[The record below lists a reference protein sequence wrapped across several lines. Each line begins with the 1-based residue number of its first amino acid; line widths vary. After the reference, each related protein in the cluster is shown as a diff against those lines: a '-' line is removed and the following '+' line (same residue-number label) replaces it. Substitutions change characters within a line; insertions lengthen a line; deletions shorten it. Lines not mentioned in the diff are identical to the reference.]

1 MSKINFNQTVR
12 VNIDAEFVPK
22 NSSSKFIHLNS
33 TYYGT
38 ELCTIQV
45 RDDKTPLGEGLIY
58 SHPKS
63 HPEAKEHYKTF
74 ETPLVIFDYLKDMKK
89 ACLVKDAKPTQ
100 RMKKV
105 LFQIFFF
112 YSPKDIESSINEKVL
127 FKDGSKVGIQFMYLN
142 CFFKTR
148 RIRTQIKKGKNIS
161 PYIPT
166 NYVIDIAGE
175 NYVVYIEYID
185 ISGLSNCGLADTSEI
200 YLGKMDFKDNLT
212 VQEKSNIVEAN
223 LLGTKRFED
232 YASGDLIMTEIFDA
246 SVVLENKLRSK
257 LDLPLINSSQ
267 KKLTVGAMSARLLR
281 DYIKK
286 YLGAGKIN
294 LNNFSVY
301 CSPNNIQK
309 WLAPYIKK
317 DQINRLPYTGMV
329 DGGRCVR
336 ELSKHPYW
344 KSISVDIKHNPKI
357 NFTKL
362 LKFTLK
368 FLVDIDIDGC
378 YGNGLKNQKFAL
390 GNPSIDTNTYTL
402 REFLK
407 KYKKYLVNGLWC
419 ARLFGSFE
427 GSSFS
432 QDLMISKTKD
442 SVRSYENKLSQSVAS
457 DNSEVSEFLNA
468 LTSNMCCLTKEING
482 GLLNSD
488 VLEII
493 LNHTSNQEK
502 SYWLDNIQV
511 TGFTG
516 YLSINRVNS
525 IEEISGNGH
534 AKCNVDLKKSTNN
547 TSINTK
553 WIEIPLDEYADKLL
567 KLRKEYTKKT
577 PMNNFLKLVINA
589 TYGVICSQYFD
600 TDDTGIS
607 NVVVAN
613 NITARARVLAWCMSK
628 ALRTAMSITDGG
640 VFDLNQVVS
649 SKVKTPTLTQ
659 FCKLSDDIF
668 SKSSRNLIFELK
680 PLLDQE
686 INISDY
692 ADESKANELV
702 ELIKAIDKKAWE
714 HCANMF
720 PELSIFKENQFSFES
735 KNVYTDLTLHNK
747 SDYILENKLF
757 TYDSKK
763 KNIILEP
770 FTLWRQRGTK
780 GDQGKQ
786 ESKKLYQAIIED
798 KAIMI
803 GFKQDSLIGLNEY
816 QRSFKNPNITENELL
831 ANNDWDEVPIKAYS
845 TLGQKLLENNVSPGD
860 VKEMKR
866 YLFSHIPTCMKHT
879 TLAEYEKSRDIAEEM
894 RKTRN
899 PQLGKDR
906 MNDLGWF

>member
-1 MSKINFNQTVR
+1 MTKINFNQTLR
-12 VNIDAEFVPK
+12 FNIDAEFVPK

-33 TYYGT
+33 TYYAT
-38 ELCTIQV
+38 DLCTIQV
-45 RDDKTPLGEGLIY
+45 RDDKTPLGEGIIY
-58 SHPKS
+58 SHPES
-63 HPEAKEHYKTF
+63 HPEAKKHYKTF
-74 ETPLVIFDYLKDMKK
+74 ESPLVIFDYLKDMGKGY
-89 ACLVKDAKPTQ
+89 LVDENPTQ

-112 YSPKDIESSINEKVL
+112 YSPKDIESSINKKVR
-127 FKDGSKVGIQFMYLN
+127 FKDGSEVGIHELYLN
-142 CFFKTR
+142 CFSKTR

-166 NYVIDIAGE
+166 NHVLNIDGE
-175 NYVVYIEYID
+175 NHVVYHEYID
-185 ISGLSNCGLADTSEI
+185 ISGLSNCGLAETSEI

-212 VQEKSNIVEAN
+212 LKEKSNIVEAK

-232 YASGDLIMTEIFDA
+232 YALGDLNMTEIFDA
-246 SVVLENKLRSK
+246 SVVLENNLRSE
-257 LDLPLINSSQ
+257 LDLPLIKASQ
-267 KKLTVGAMSARLLR
+267 KKLTIGAMAARLLR

-286 YLGAGKIN
+286 YLDADEIT

-301 CSPNNIQK
+301 CSPNSIQR

-317 DQINRLPYTGMV
+317 EQLNRLPYTGMV

-336 ELSKHPYW
+336 ELSQHPYFESY
-344 KSISVDIKHNPKI
+344 SIDVKGNSKPD
-357 NFTKL
+357 FTKI
-362 LKFTLK
+362 LK

-407 KYKKYLVNGLWC
+407 KYKKHLVNGLWG

-427 GSSFS
+427 DSNFS
-432 QDLMISKTKD
+432 QDLIISKTRD
-442 SVRSYENKLSQSVAS
+442 SVRAYENKLSQSVAS
-457 DNSEVSEFLNA
+457 DNSEVSELLNA
-468 LTSNMCCLTKEING
+468 LTSNMCCLTKEIHG
-482 GLLNSD
+482 GEINSD

-525 IEEISGNGH
+525 IEEMLEDGH
-534 AKCNVDLKKSTNN
+534 AKCDVDLKKSITN
-547 TSINTK
+547 TSINNK

-567 KLRKEYTKKT
+567 KLRKKYPKKT

-607 NVVVAN
+607 NVVIAN

-640 VFDLNQVVS
+640 VFDLNQVVF
-649 SKVKTPTLTQ
+649 SKVKKSTLTQ
-659 FCKLSDDIF
+659 FCNLSNDIF
-668 SKSSRNLIFELK
+668 SKSSRHTLFELK
-680 PLLDQE
+680 PLLDKQ

-692 ADESKANELV
+692 ADESKADELS
-702 ELIKAIDKKAWE
+702 ELIKTIDNKAWE

-747 SDYILENKLF
+747 SDYILENKIF
-757 TYDSKK
+757 NFYKK
-763 KNIILEP
+763 DKQYFLKVEP
-770 FTLWRQRGTK
+770 FILWRQRGTK
-780 GDQGKQ
+780 GDEGKQ
-786 ESKKLYQAIIED
+786 ESKKLYQAIKED

-803 GFKQDSLIGLNEY
+803 EFKQDSLIGLNEY
-816 QRSFKNPNITENELL
+816 QKCFKNVNITENELL
-831 ANNDWDEVPIKAYS
+831 SYDDWDEIPLEAYS
-845 TLGQKLLENNVSPGD
+845 TLGQKLLKNNVFPGD

-879 TLAEYEKSRDIAEEM
+879 TLTEYEKSRDIAEEM
-894 RKTRN
+894 RKTQN

-906 MNDLGWF
+906 MNDLGWL